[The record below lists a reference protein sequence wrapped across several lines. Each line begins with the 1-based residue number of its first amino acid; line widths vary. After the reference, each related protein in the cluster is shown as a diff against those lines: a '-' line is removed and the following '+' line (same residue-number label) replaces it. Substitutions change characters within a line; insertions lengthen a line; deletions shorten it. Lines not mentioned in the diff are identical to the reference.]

1 MERESSQIKPYVYG
15 VMIFTTVGI
24 TLANATLTRI
34 GIENNQVALFSV
46 AFLLAATLLSRNLL
60 LVGIVLF
67 GVLTLNISDS
77 ILLQYHLDR
86 DILLAMIGAA
96 IIVPSI
102 YEMLGR

>member
-1 MERESSQIKPYVYG
+1 MERETSQIKPYVYG

-34 GIENNQVALFSV
+34 GIEDNRIALFSI
-46 AFLLAATLLSRNLL
+46 AFLLAAILLSRNLM
-60 LVGIVLF
+60 LVGIVVF
-67 GVLTLNISDS
+67 GVLTLNVSDS

-96 IIVPSI
+96 IVVPSI

>member
-46 AFLLAATLLSRNLL
+46 AFLLAAILLSRNLL
-60 LVGIVLF
+60 LVGIVIF